1 MKSLKAAL
9 SLIMVLAVSLCSYAP
24 IYAVPVT
31 DTIITVSV
39 MSDELIDKLNSV
51 NDTDIVDVIVWITDV
66 DDDAVAA
73 EVKQKTGL
81 TENTVNDS
89 LGIETVKNYVS
100 EKRSVYTQK
109 YNTSNTAF
117 INTAKNDCETLD
129 VIFQSS
135 LSPMMIVSANKQDIR
150 KLSMNINVVSMD
162 LYDNFTFSSNSVT
175 ANKNSFAEYMR
186 DTVGATGTYTA
197 NGSTK
202 KIKIGQIEPATPN
215 FSGYA
220 AYFDTANCHSYGTS
234 STDSSDIRHATLVAA
249 IMVGKAVTYGGK
261 TYEGIVP
268 DAELYSYAASDSDT
282 IFDAVEFLVKSE
294 TDGGCGVEIINAS
307 LGANRS
313 GRYDFVSQWID
324 HIAFKHDVH
333 FVAAAGNTN
342 VSPDGYVTSPAMA
355 YNAITVG
362 NYENKNSLRQSW
374 IIESANPGS
383 LDSQTLSDKY
393 FRMADT
399 SCFRTASGYS
409 KPDLIAEGT
418 DIEYGAI
425 VVNSGYKNSGT
436 SFAAPQVAGIIAQL
450 CSKYPS
456 LLTKQSTVKA
466 ILAASAVYRVDWD
479 EENDEG
485 KRDGEDKQ
493 DGQLAGSYLL
503 NKQGAGVANAAA
515 AYAVLL
521 GGKYMDITLPNTT
534 HYYTVTIT
542 VPSSYSYLRVAMSWI
557 KKNTAASGSCSL
569 GTSASYQQLAN
580 LKLEVFKGTDPT
592 GETVYTSDLDDSNLE
607 LVQFHVNGGG
617 TYTIV
622 ITNKSYNSTAITGSQ
637 YISLAWY

>member
-1 MKSLKAAL
+1 
-9 SLIMVLAVSLCSYAP
+9 
-24 IYAVPVT
+24 
-31 DTIITVSV
+31 

-51 NDTDIVDVIVWITDV
+51 DDTDIVDVIVWITDV

-100 EKRSVYTQK
+100 EKRSAYTQK

-135 LSPMMIVSANKQDIR
+135 LSPMMIVSANRQDLR

-162 LYDNFTFSSNSVT
+162 LFVNATVSNDSIT

-197 NGSTK
+197 NGSTQ

-220 AYFDTANCHSYGTS
+220 AYFDTADCHSYGTS

-249 IMVGKAVTYGGK
+249 IMVGKAVTINNV
-261 TYEGIVP
+261 TYKGIVP
-268 DAELYSYAASDSDT
+268 DAELYSYAISNYNSFYT
-282 IFDAVEFLVKSE
+282 AVEFLIKSE
-294 TDGGCGVEIINAS
+294 ADGGCGVDIINMS
-307 LGANRS
+307 ANYYDHRGVYTSVS
-313 GRYDFVSQWID
+313 GWID

-333 FVAAAGNTN
+333 FVITAGNDNEENENESDYLHVPHT
-342 VSPDGYVTSPAMA
+342 AMA

-362 NYENKNSLRQSW
+362 AYETLCSAADSYEFESYAPASISNRLLNSV
-374 IIESANPGS
+374 
-383 LDSQTLSDKY
+383 Y
-393 FRMADT
+393 FGMADY
-399 SCFRTASGYS
+399 SCYKTTLGPA
-409 KPDLIAEGT
+409 KPDLVAKGNITYGT
-418 DIEYGAI
+418 I
-425 VVNSGYKNSGT
+425 VVKPGYENTGT
-436 SFAAPQVAGIIAQL
+436 SFAAPQVTGIIAQL

-466 ILAASAVYRVDWD
+466 ILAASAVYMVNGEEDD
-479 EENDEG
+479 GLHEIGENDYVPNG
-485 KRDGEDKQ
+485 N
-493 DGQLAGSYLL
+493 LYYLL
-503 NKQGAGVANAAA
+503 DKQGAGVVNARA
-515 AYAVLL
+515 AYAILQ
-521 GGKYMDITLPNTT
+521 GGKYKDITLPNTAQT
-534 HYYTVTIT
+534 YTTTIT
-542 VPSSYSYLRVAMSWI
+542 VPSSYNYLRVAMSWI
-557 KKNTAASGSCSL
+557 KKNTASSGSCSL
-569 GTSASYQQLAN
+569 GTSTSANYQQLAD
-580 LKLEVFKGTDPT
+580 LRLEVYKGTGT
-592 GETVYTSDLDDSNLE
+592 SKRLVATSDLSDSNLE
-607 LVQFHVNGGG
+607 LVQFNVDGGG

-622 ITNKSYNSTAITGSQ
+622 ITNKDCESADITGSQ